1 MRYDHQA
8 RRRRSIRLPH
18 WDYSQTGA
26 YFVTICTRDR
36 DCLFGDERFRAIAE
50 DVWASVVGLSDQP
63 GEFIVMPHHVHG
75 IIWITPATPTTPRA
89 EQLPES
95 HLVTELRYPR
105 IAISGDP
112 VAQPLRRGLRDGLD
126 PGSLPVIVRT
136 FKSAAAKRINSRRGT
151 RGCVV
156 WQDDYYEH
164 IIRDEEDLHRIQ
176 QCILDNPA
184 KWAEDPDNPANF
196 RRATAV
202 GAEQLSVPSR
212 TRRS

>member
-63 GEFIVMPHHVHG
+63 GEFIVMPNHVHG

-112 VAQPLRRGLRDGLD
+112 VAQPLRRGLHDGLD

-156 WQDDYYEH
+156 CRTT
-164 IIRDEEDLHRIQ
+164 ITSTL
-176 QCILDNPA
+176 L
-184 KWAEDPDNPANF
+184 
-196 RRATAV
+196 
-202 GAEQLSVPSR
+202 G
-212 TRRS
+212 TRRISIGFSNAFWTTPPSGQRIRTTRRTFDAQPP